1 MAAQEEPWDLVVGRV
16 AAPFGV
22 RGAVR
27 VRPETDDPER
37 FRDLKE
43 VRLEFP
49 DGREAPARIQSTQV
63 TPKGV
68 IVQFAGY
75 DTPDKAAAL
84 RGALVMIKRSMA
96 APLAADSYYEHEL
109 VGVRVLDEDGTDLG
123 EITEV
128 LHRPANDVFV
138 TSQDKL
144 IPALKQV
151 VREVDLHQRRMV
163 VSLPPEEEA

>member
-1 MAAQEEPWDLVVGRV
+1 MGEQEEPWDLVVGRV

-27 VRPETDDPER
+27 VRPETDSPER
-37 FRDLKE
+37 FRDLRQ
-43 VRLEFP
+43 VRLGFP
-49 DGREAPARIQSTQV
+49 DGRELPVRIRSARV

-68 IVQFAGY
+68 IVQFVGY
-75 DTPDKAAAL
+75 DTPEQAAAL
-84 RGALVMIKRSMA
+84 RGALVLIRRSMA
-96 APLAADSYYEHEL
+96 APLAAGSYYEHEL
-109 VGVRVLDEDGTDLG
+109 VGMRVVSDDGADLG

-138 TSQDKL
+138 TSQDRL

-151 VREVDLHQRRMV
+151 VREVDVARRRMV
-163 VSLPPEEEA
+163 VSLPPEEAA

>member
-1 MAAQEEPWDLVVGRV
+1 MAEQEEPWDLVVGRV

-27 VRPETDDPER
+27 VRPETDCPER
-37 FRDLKE
+37 FRELAE

-49 DGREAPARIQSTQV
+49 DGREAPARIRSAQV
-63 TPKGV
+63 TAKGV
-68 IVQFAGY
+68 ILQFEGY
-75 DTPDKAAAL
+75 DTREQSAAL
-84 RGALVMIKRSMA
+84 RGALVMIRRSMA
-96 APLAADSYYEHEL
+96 APLPAGSYYEHQL
-109 VGVRVLDEDGTDLG
+109 VGMHVVTEEGANLG

-138 TSQDKL
+138 TSQDRL

-151 VREVDLHQRRMV
+151 VRGIDLARRRMV